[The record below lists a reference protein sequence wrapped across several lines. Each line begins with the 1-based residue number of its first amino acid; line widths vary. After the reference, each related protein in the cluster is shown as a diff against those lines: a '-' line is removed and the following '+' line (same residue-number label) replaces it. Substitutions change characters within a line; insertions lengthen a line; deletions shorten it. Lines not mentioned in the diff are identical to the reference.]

1 MAAKKNAEWW
11 KSTVIY
17 QIYPRSFKDSNGDG
31 IGDLRG
37 IIEKAD
43 YLAELGVGMVW
54 LCPVYASPNDDN
66 GYDVSDY
73 YQINPEFGTMED
85 MEELS
90 RVLAERGIKIMMDLV
105 FNHTSDRHEWF
116 IESKSSRDNPYRD
129 FYIWKDPK
137 ADGSAPN
144 NWRGYFNEP
153 AWEYDE
159 TTGQYYLRLYTKSM
173 PDLNWECRELRE
185 EVYKIIEWWADK
197 GVAGFRMDTINTIG
211 KDQDFPDAPEDA
223 PDYVKGRPFFTN
235 QPTMHDVLRE
245 MNERIFT
252 PRSIVTVG
260 ECSAS
265 DIEETLLMVAEDRHE
280 LSMNHM
286 FEHDELDFGP
296 GGAWDIVPF
305 TAAQLFDVIERWQTE
320 LPAGGGWN
328 SWFWGNHDLPRPVSR
343 FGNDGEYRERSAKLL
358 AAIEFTILA
367 TPFVYQ
373 GEELGMTNAGF
384 DSMEHYRDVDALNY
398 YKYAVNEAG
407 LSEEE
412 TLANLRYRSRDN
424 ARTPMQWD
432 NSEQAGFTSGTPWIE
447 VNKNKDEINV
457 KDQLADPDS
466 VFHFYRRAIAL
477 RAATPALLYGDFV
490 RIESGCDHA
499 MVYERRFEGE
509 RALIAVNMSDEEAKL
524 SRSIDFGGLAPAL
537 DNVSDEKNDPYV
549 LKPWQ
554 AVIYK

>member
-1 MAAKKNAEWW
+1 MIDKKNAEWW

-90 RVLAERGIKIMMDLV
+90 AELAKRGIKIMMDLV
-105 FNHTSDRHEWF
+105 FNHTSDRHKWF
-116 IESKSSRDNPYRD
+116 IESRSSRDNPYRD
-129 FYIWKDPK
+129 FYIWKDPR

-211 KDQDFPDAPEDA
+211 KDQRFPDAPEDA

-265 DIEETLLMVAEDRHE
+265 DIEETLLMVAEDGHE

-296 GGAWDIVPF
+296 GGGMGYCTF
-305 TAAQLFDVIERWQTE
+305 YGSTAIRC
-320 LPAGGGWN
+320 
-328 SWFWGNHDLPRPVSR
+328 
-343 FGNDGEYRERSAKLL
+343 YRA
-358 AAIEFTILA
+358 
-367 TPFVYQ
+367 
-373 GEELGMTNAGF
+373 
-384 DSMEHYRDVDALNY
+384 
-398 YKYAVNEAG
+398 
-407 LSEEE
+407 
-412 TLANLRYRSRDN
+412 
-424 ARTPMQWD
+424 
-432 NSEQAGFTSGTPWIE
+432 
-447 VNKNKDEINV
+447 
-457 KDQLADPDS
+457 LAD
-466 VFHFYRRAIAL
+466 
-477 RAATPALLYGDFV
+477 
-490 RIESGCDHA
+490 
-499 MVYERRFEGE
+499 
-509 RALIAVNMSDEEAKL
+509 
-524 SRSIDFGGLAPAL
+524 
-537 DNVSDEKNDPYV
+537 
-549 LKPWQ
+549 
-554 AVIYK
+554 

>member
-1 MAAKKNAEWW
+1 ML
-11 KSTVIY
+11 T
-17 QIYPRSFKDSNGDG
+17 
-31 IGDLRG
+31 
-37 IIEKAD
+37 
-43 YLAELGVGMVW
+43 
-54 LCPVYASPNDDN
+54 NDDN

-90 RVLAERGIKIMMDLV
+90 AELAKRGIKIMMDLV
-105 FNHTSDRHEWF
+105 FNHTSDRHKWF
-116 IESKSSRDNPYRD
+116 IESRSSRDNPYRD
-129 FYIWKDPK
+129 FYIWKDPR

-211 KDQDFPDAPEDA
+211 KDQRFPDAPEDA

-343 FGNDGEYRERSAKLL
+343 FGNDGKYRERSAKLL

-384 DSMEHYRDVDALNY
+384 DSMEHYRDVDAFNY
-398 YKYAVNEAG
+398 
-407 LSEEE
+407 
-412 TLANLRYRSRDN
+412 
-424 ARTPMQWD
+424 
-432 NSEQAGFTSGTPWIE
+432 
-447 VNKNKDEINV
+447 
-457 KDQLADPDS
+457 
-466 VFHFYRRAIAL
+466 
-477 RAATPALLYGDFV
+477 
-490 RIESGCDHA
+490 
-499 MVYERRFEGE
+499 
-509 RALIAVNMSDEEAKL
+509 
-524 SRSIDFGGLAPAL
+524 
-537 DNVSDEKNDPYV
+537 
-549 LKPWQ
+549 
-554 AVIYK
+554 

>member
-1 MAAKKNAEWW
+1 VKKNAEWW
-11 KSTVIY
+11 KDTVIY

-105 FNHTSDRHEWF
+105 FNHTSDRHKWF
-116 IESKSSRDNPYRD
+116 IESRSSRDNPYRD

-185 EVYKIIEWWADK
+185 EVYNIIEWWVDK

-211 KDQDFPDAPEDA
+211 KDQRFPDAPEDA

-260 ECSAS
+260 ECSAA

-305 TAAQLFDVIERWQTE
+305 TASQLFDVIERWQTE

-398 YKYAVNEAG
+398 YKYAVDEAG
-407 LSEEE
+407 LSKDE

-432 NSEQAGFTSGTPWIE
+432 DGEQAGFTSGTPWIE
-447 VNKNKDEINV
+447 VNKNKDEINAFA
-457 KDQLADPDS
+457 QLADPNS
-466 VFHFYRRAIAL
+466 VFHFYRSAIAL
-477 RAATPALLYGDFV
+477 RKETPALLCGDFV
-490 RIESGCDHA
+490 RLDSGNEDA
-499 MVYERRFEGE
+499 MVYERHLEGE
-509 RALIAVNMSDEEAKL
+509 RVLVAVNMSDKQVKL
-524 SRSIDFGGLAPAL
+524 DKNIDFGGLSQVL
-537 DNVSDEKNDPYV
+537 NNVPEDSGNDPYM
-549 LKPWQ
+549 LLPWQ
-554 AVIYK
+554 AVVYK